1 MKADLFYMS
10 PLEILGDAGAVLRA
24 KWYCRGGKNIGE
36 KIRVWGRASINYPQ
50 NMIIGDRVRI
60 ISTIVPVEIYAMSPN
75 ALEIGENTF
84 INYGCSIAATQSVKI
99 GRDCSIG
106 TYVIMMDNDFHGL
119 EPDKRNEMPPS
130 MPISIG
136 NNVWLGA
143 RVIVLRGVSI
153 GDDTVIAAG
162 SVVTKDIPAGV
173 IAAGTPAKIV
183 REF

>member
-1 MKADLFYMS
+1 MS
-10 PLEILGDAGAVLRA
+10 PVETFNNVVAVLRA
-24 KWYCRGGKNIGE
+24 KWYFRGGRQIGH
-36 KIRVWGRASINYPQ
+36 KVRVWGKASINQPE

-60 ISTIVPVEIYAMSPN
+60 VSTIVPVEIYATSPGS
-75 ALEIGENTF
+75 LTVGENTF
-84 INYGCSIAATQSVKI
+84 INYGVSIAALESVKI

-106 TYVIMMDNDFHGL
+106 TYVILMDNDFHGL

-130 MPISIG
+130 LPITIG
-136 NNVWLGA
+136 DNVWLGA

-153 GDDTVIAAG
+153 GNDSVVAAG

-173 IAAGTPAKIV
+173 IAAGVPAKVI